1 MTPAPAVSCLA
12 RRVHW
17 AAWLGVAPF
26 FVFAVMFLIAP
37 ATWLLIG
44 AFQDRDGAFTLANIT
59 RLSQPSIRLSY
70 WLSLE
75 VSAASAALGAIFGLA
90 LALAA
95 LRGGLPQWV
104 RPTLMT
110 FSGVASNFA
119 GVPLAFAFM
128 ATLGRLGLVTV
139 LLRNLGVD
147 LYAHGFNILT
157 FWGLTITYLYFQ
169 IPLMALVVAPAI
181 DGLKREWAEAAETL
195 GASAWQYWRLIALPI
210 LWPSALGAAL
220 LLFANA
226 FGAIATAY
234 ALTGSSFNIAPIL
247 LYAQIRGDVLHD
259 PNLGY
264 AMAVGMLA
272 ITGLSKPS
280 LSCVTLALG
289 EVPMSRRG
297 RTSQRLGGGEPRHRK
312 RTVLVMIFSRA
323 SAVEIDALIRQGRLS
338 RDDRANPTAVR
349 LALYG
354 FLDHHLW

>member
-1 MTPAPAVSCLA
+1 MPN
-12 RRVHW
+12 W

-26 FVFAVMFLIAP
+26 FIFAAMFVVAP
-37 ATWLLIG
+37 TAWLLVG
-44 AFQDRDGAFTLANIT
+44 AFQDHDGGFTFANIM
-59 RLSQPSIRLSY
+59 RLAQPSIRLSY

-75 VSAASAALGAIFGLA
+75 VSTASAFFGGLFGLV

-95 LRGGLPQWV
+95 LRGNLPGWL
-104 RPTLMT
+104 RPALLT

-139 LLRNLGVD
+139 LLRNFGFD
-147 LYAHGFNILT
+147 PYAHGFNILT

-169 IPLMALVVAPAI
+169 IPLMVLVITPAI

-195 GASAWQYWRLIALPI
+195 GATPWQYWRLIALPI
-210 LWPSALGAAL
+210 LWPSVLGAAL

-264 AMAVGMLA
+264 AVAVGMLT
-272 ITGLSKPS
+272 ITGLSN
-280 LSCVTLALG
+280 LAYLALRWRS
-289 EVPMSRRG
+289 E
-297 RTSQRLGGGEPRHRK
+297 RLR
-312 RTVLVMIFSRA
+312 
-323 SAVEIDALIRQGRLS
+323 
-338 RDDRANPTAVR
+338 
-349 LALYG
+349 
-354 FLDHHLW
+354 